1 MARPQSIGI
10 RGRLSSLISSHRLH
24 RLARESGAVRR
35 QRKVKVLHLF
45 WTLVLGFGTGK
56 ERTFAGLRRMYE
68 SLARQ
73 TLVPSSFWNRFTPAL
88 ATFLKAV
95 VTEVMAKSCEAEHAL
110 EGPLQGFRDLVV
122 ADATVM
128 RLHRFLAKRFPGC
141 RTNTSKAACKLH
153 VVMSVSAAGP
163 RSIRVTSERAH
174 DGKTLRLGPW
184 VKDRLLLVD
193 LGYYGFGL
201 FDRIRR
207 NGGYFISRLK
217 SNANPTIV
225 EVHGSRR
232 ADRALRGKKLQDVLF
247 RLRRKSFDATVEVVF
262 QRRTYA
268 GERTQV
274 KKTFRVVGVRNLDSG
289 EYHLYV
295 TNVPLERLSAQE
307 IATTYRA
314 RWYVELLF
322 AEWKSGYGLD
332 QIPSRKEE
340 AVEIFIYASVIT
352 MLASRTLLRAVRQ
365 KLKSVADRI
374 PAMRWAKIF
383 QAHVLQILQVLLAPP
398 RHGRYWAGALEATL
412 LHEAVDPHLH
422 RPGLLQQVQNGTT
435 SHPAKA

>member
-1 MARPQSIGI
+1 MARTQSIGI
-10 RGRLSSLISSHRLH
+10 RGRLTTLVSSQRLH
-24 RLARESGAVRR
+24 RLARQTGAVQR
-35 QRKVKVLHLF
+35 QRKVKVFHLF
-45 WTLVLGFGTGK
+45 WTLVLGFGSGK

-68 SLARQ
+68 VLARQ
-73 TLVPSSFWNRFTPAL
+73 TLAPSAFWNRFTPNL
-88 ATFLKAV
+88 AAFLKAV
-95 VTEVMAKSCEAEHAL
+95 ATEGMATACAAEHAL
-110 EGPLQGFRDLVV
+110 EGTLHGFRDLVV
-122 ADATVM
+122 ADATVI
-128 RLHRFLAKRFPGC
+128 RLHEFLAKRFPAC
-141 RTNTSKAACKLH
+141 RTNATQAACKLH
-153 VVMSVSAAGP
+153 VVMSVAAAGP

-184 VKDRLLLVD
+184 VKDRLLLID
-193 LGYYGFGL
+193 LGYYGFAL

-232 ADRALRGKKLQDVLF
+232 NDRDLRGRKLQEVLHRF
-247 RLRRKSFDATVEVVF
+247 RRKRFDATVEATF
-262 QRRTYA
+262 LRRTYA
-268 GERTQV
+268 GERTRV
-274 KKTFRVVGVRNLDSG
+274 RKTFRLVGVRNADSG

-295 TNVPLERLSAQE
+295 TNVPSERLSAEE

-332 QIPSRKEE
+332 QIPSRKKE

-352 MLASRTLLRAVRQ
+352 MLASRTLLREVRR
-365 KLKSVADRI
+365 KLKSVAGRI

-383 QAHVLQILQVLLAPP
+383 QAHVLQILQVLLTPP
-398 RHGRYWAGALEATL
+398 RHGRYWANGLEAAL
-412 LHEAVDPHLH
+412 LHEAVDPHLD
-422 RPGLLQQVQNGTT
+422 RPGLLQQVQNGT
-435 SHPAKA
+435 SSYAAGS